1 MDFTLFFVSTATPS
15 FANVMTSLTHGAVS
29 SSGVT
34 TLASGLQIAENSA
47 EVLEIDDVPSDQF
60 DPNVPGTVFKINEA
74 PSYQIDPNVPGIVLK
89 INDVRPQ
96 RSV

>member
-1 MDFTLFFVSTATPS
+1 
-15 FANVMTSLTHGAVS
+15 MTSLTHGAVS

-34 TLASGLQIAENSA
+34 TLASGLQIADNSA
-47 EVLEIDDVPSDQF
+47 EVLKIDDVPSDQF